1 MEVRLI
7 DANTFREEWLENG
20 ENEYVYDTNS
30 FLESVDEQP
39 TIDPEDLPLVKGL
52 RANIAILEKII
63 ERNSNPLDKDKILHL
78 MIENS
83 ALKSQIEEVTAER
96 DAAAKH
102 AMTGIGVVV
111 KLSSAFPNGFVNRQ
125 GEFIAHKQGNSY
137 FRLSDCETE
146 LDVKCKVLEWLS
158 RDAYKTSPF
167 HRKSQNQQFNSFIL
181 TGICKFMERDFT
193 VEDMEKIYTYLG
205 NRVNHAK
212 TIRFIESGY
221 DMQVLEG

>member
-1 MEVRLI
+1 MRLVNADVIDPAEVFGGQNDFAQDCRNAVADLL
-7 DANTFREEWLENG
+7 DR
-20 ENEYVYDTNS
+20 
-30 FLESVDEQP
+30 QP
-39 TIDPEDLPLVKGL
+39 TIDPESLPIVQEL
-52 RANIAILEKII
+52 REQLAK
-63 ERNSNPLDKDKILHL
+63 
-78 MIENS
+78 
-83 ALKSQIEEVTAER
+83 VTAER
-96 DAAAKH
+96 DAVAKQ
-102 AMTGIGVVV
+102 TGIEILI

-167 HRKSQNQQFNSFIL
+167 HRKAQNQQFNSFIL
-181 TGICKFMERDFT
+181 AGICKFMEHDFT
-193 VEDMEKIYTYLG
+193 AEDMEKIYTYLG